1 MIARMSGT
9 AEKARAL
16 RLQRLKSMLENR
28 LDNSAAALEVL
39 ISEILAKEPQPDLW
53 EKLHGAA
60 SRDSVER
67 ELAAAYA
74 NVTSPRRLSQ
84 LEPWAQA
91 DVLMHA
97 ADFHQGVL
105 GDADGAQKFL
115 ERVQQVVPGHQESF
129 VRLERRFEAR
139 GDQRALIELY
149 AIVGAAAPKLGSE
162 LASKALNKIVPLP
175 ATAPL
180 SEEACKRVVALA
192 VTHVALFDVL
202 DAHCRKTRRPGLAAE
217 LAELS
222 LAGGKLAGGLALKQ
236 RRRLVELYTGDAA
249 APAKAI
255 GHVEELLSQDPN
267 DAAAR
272 AGAERLLSNREVAA
286 RAAAALQVARRNSRG
301 PSQ

>member
-9 AEKARAL
+9 AEKARAQ
-16 RLQRLKSMLENR
+16 RLQRLKSMLDNR

-39 ISEILAKEPQPDLW
+39 ISEMLAKEPQRDLW
-53 EKLHGAA
+53 ERLHGAA
-60 SRDSVER
+60 ARDAVER

-105 GDADGAQKFL
+105 GDADAAQKFL
-115 ERVQQVVPGHQESF
+115 ERVQQVVPGHPESF
-129 VRLERRFEAR
+129 VRLERRFDAR
-139 GDQRALIELY
+139 GDQRGLIELY
-149 AIVGAAAPKLGSE
+149 AIVGAAAPKLAGE

-175 ATAPL
+175 ATVPL
-180 SEEACKRVVALA
+180 SEEACKRVVALG
-192 VTHVALFDVL
+192 VTQVGLLDVL
-202 DAHCRKTRRPGLAAE
+202 DAHCKKTKRPALAAE

-222 LAGGKLAGGLALKQ
+222 LAGGALAGATAVKQ
-236 RRRLVELYTGDAA
+236 RRRLVELYTGEAS

-255 GHVEELLSQDPN
+255 GHIEELLGQDPG
-267 DAAAR
+267 DPTAR
-272 AGAERLLSNREVAA
+272 TGAERLLRNKEVAA
-286 RAAAALQVARRNSRG
+286 RAAAALQVARRNSRA